1 MQNELLFQKRLQA
14 VLDLLTAMGVVIA
27 HHKGFLKAPDLFFV
41 GYFAARIFLSFLSS
55 R

>member
-27 HHKGFLKAPDLFFV
+27 HHQGFLKSPALFFV
-41 GYFAARIFLSFLSS
+41 GYFTARLFLCFLPS